1 MFSKVNTAVNWG
13 IEGQLVEIETVILRG
28 LPNHIIVGL
37 PSTIVKESKERVKAA
52 LKTTTTGFPDDRI
65 IQNLYP
71 ADVKKEGTQMDLAIA
86 MGIYNSLLPYAPMDL
101 DAFGF
106 LGELS
111 LEGKIQPIQGILSLL
126 DGLKKVGIKHAVI
139 PMDNYLEASYLSD
152 VVLYPYEGLAQLLMD
167 YSRGLLIPAPMKESL
182 EHKTRAYEVDFN
194 ELIGQEH
201 AMRAAQIAIAGGHNL
216 LIVGPPGCGKSMLAQ
231 RMQTIMP
238 SMTLEEKIEITKIY
252 GVSQGE
258 APNGLIHTRPF
269 RAPHHTI
276 SRVGL
281 VGGGSP
287 IRPGEVS
294 KAHKGIL
301 YLDEVGEFKSDVI
314 DTLREPLSNKNVNI
328 TKNGRSLEMPSDF
341 LLVATMNPCP
351 CGNYLSKDLVCICS
365 QKDIKR
371 YFGRLSWPMLDR
383 IDMTIYMNRV
393 EDLDFH
399 TRSGHSNLD
408 SRSLFESVEEAREFS
423 DNLQKSGV
431 NSSELNETV
440 HMLIK
445 RIHNK
450 EKLSMRSYHK
460 LLNLSR
466 TIANLDSSESIKRE
480 HVLEAMTYLTAIQ
493 VKRFFS

>member
-52 LKTTTTGFPDDRI
+52 LKSTTTGFPDDRI

-86 MGIYNSLLPYAPMDL
+86 MGIYTSLQPYAFMNL

-111 LEGKIQPIQGILSLL
+111 LEGKIQPVQGILSLL
-126 DGLKKVGIKHAVI
+126 DGLKKVGIDHVVI
-139 PMDNYLEASYLSD
+139 PAGNYQEASYLD
-152 VVLYPYEGLAQLLMD
+152 NITLYPYESLAQLLLD
-167 YSRGLLIPAPMKESL
+167 YTKGKFAPCPSRILCESV
-182 EHKTRAYEVDFN
+182 TYDYDVDFS
-194 ELIGQEH
+194 EIIGQKY
-201 AMRAAQIAIAGGHNL
+201 AIRAAQIAIAGGHNL
-216 LIVGPPGCGKSMLAQ
+216 LIIGPPGCGKSMLAH
-231 RMQTIMP
+231 RMKTIMP
-238 SMTLEEKIEITKIY
+238 SMTLDEKIEITKIY
-252 GVSQGE
+252 GVSQSE
-258 APNGLIHTRPF
+258 APNGLIHRRPF

-281 VGGGSP
+281 VGGGAQ
-287 IRPGEVS
+287 IRPGEAS
-294 KAHKGIL
+294 KAHRGIL

-314 DTLREPLSNKNVNI
+314 DTLREPLSNKSINI
-328 TKNGRSLEMPSDF
+328 TKGGRTLEMPSDF

-351 CGNYLSKDLVCICS
+351 CGNYLSKDSTCICS
-365 QKDIKR
+365 QQEIKR

-393 EDLDFH
+393 EDLQHINQNNQENLTSKSIHEVIERTRLFSNKRQNEAGSALNVKASVATLLTKFH
-399 TRSGHSNLD
+399 S
-408 SRSLFESVEEAREFS
+408 
-423 DNLQKSGV
+423 
-431 NSSELNETV
+431 
-440 HMLIK
+440 
-445 RIHNK
+445 K
-450 EKLSMRSYHK
+450 EKLSMRAYNK
-460 LLNLSR
+460 LINLSR
-466 TIANLDSSESIKRE
+466 TIADMALSESIEKE
-480 HVLEAMTYLTAIQ
+480 HVLEAMTYLTAVQ

>member
-86 MGIYNSLLPYAPMDL
+86 MGIYTSLMPFPPMDL

-139 PMDNYLEASYLSD
+139 PMDNYPEASYLSD

-167 YSRGLLIPAPMKESL
+167 YSRGLLISAPSKASL
-182 EHKTRAYEVDFN
+182 EHNALAFDVDFS
-194 ELIGQEH
+194 EIIGQKH

-216 LIVGPPGCGKSMLAQ
+216 LIIGPPGCGKSMLAQ
-231 RMQTIMP
+231 RMKTIMP
-238 SMTLEEKIEITKIY
+238 SMTLDEKIEITKIY

-258 APNGLIHTRPF
+258 SPNGLIHTRPF

-276 SRVGL
+276 SRIGL

-314 DTLREPLSNKNVNI
+314 DTLREPLSNKNINI

-351 CGNYLSKDLVCICS
+351 CGNYLSKDLACICS
-365 QKDIKR
+365 HQEIKR

-393 EDLDFH
+393 EDLEFH
-399 TRSGHSNLD
+399 TKGDHENID
-408 SRSLFESVEEAREFS
+408 SRALYENVEKARKFS
-423 DNLQKSGV
+423 DNLQNSGV

-440 HMLIK
+440 HTLIK
-445 RIHNK
+445 RIHSK

-460 LLNLSR
+460 LINLSR
-466 TIANLDSSESIKRE
+466 TIANLNSSELIERE